1 MKQLFKYYLPYASIS
16 AITIALLLLLGN
28 PILRTVANAIVGEEW
43 GKVLAGYA
51 MGLILPFTLFTAFH
65 IWRARNPGLRRDYFN
80 STRDCAYS
88 PKQDRQTILKSKEF
102 RMDLIGMAAIALLLT
117 ILYMPLY
124 IIIFPLFVPFDLL
137 SWRYLHKSWSK
148 DRLDHES

>member
-1 MKQLFKYYLPYASIS
+1 MKQFFKYYLPYASIS
-16 AITIALLLLLGN
+16 AVVIVLLLILGV
-28 PILRTVANAIVGEEW
+28 PILRTIINAIVEEQL
-43 GKVLAGYA
+43 GKVISGYA
-51 MGLILPFTLFTAFH
+51 MGLILPATLFAAFH
-65 IWRARNPGLRRDYFN
+65 VWRARNPKLRRDYLN

>member
-1 MKQLFKYYLPYASIS
+1 MKQYFKYFLPYASIS
-16 AITIALLLLLGN
+16 AITIALLLLLGI

-65 IWRARNPGLRRDYFN
+65 IWRARNPRLRRDYLN
-80 STRDCAYS
+80 GTRDCVYV
-88 PKQDRQTILKSKEF
+88 PKQDRLAILKSKEF
-102 RMDLIGMAAIALLLT
+102 HMDLIGMAVVTILLT

-137 SWRYLHKSWSK
+137 SWGYLHKSWSK
-148 DRLDHES
+148 DKHDHKS